1 MKVGPQCA
9 TYYWTGAKQEQFYNR
24 TLNSDNLN
32 EMLGQSPL
40 IYDQKLCHFGYGR
53 WAEFQSVVL
62 HSVFVHSVIVL
73 R

>member
-1 MKVGPQCA
+1 MLFWVHRAP
-9 TYYWTGAKQEQFYNR
+9 
-24 TLNSDNLN
+24 NSDNLN